1 MFYLYDFVFSSRI
14 LFDNLFSDV
23 MSSTSTRRT
32 TRSRNKTSA
41 DVTKTGCDVDDTF
54 DMNDDEDNDPDY
66 NFEADLKEVVNE
78 NHNFK
83 DCTTASDDD
92 KTGTR
97 FESVKSVSKNVT
109 SKEHVQVQPLV
120 VADATSEAGSVP
132 LKNPIEA
139 NKSICVEGEESIFDS
154 VLEEVLDD
162 ASLENEKVTRPTK
175 SDAKSE

>member
-1 MFYLYDFVFSSRI
+1 MLYLYDFVFSSPI
-14 LFDNLFSDV
+14 FFDNLFSDV

-32 TRSRNKTSA
+32 TRSRNKTST
-41 DVTKTGCDVDDTF
+41 DVTKTGCDVDDIF

-97 FESVKSVSKNVT
+97 FESVKSVSKTVT

-139 NKSICVEGEESIFDS
+139 NKSIGVEGEESIFDS

-162 ASLENEKVTRPTK
+162 ASLEKEKVTRPTK
-175 SDAKSE
+175 SDSKSE